1 MFQRTKDDEKVA
13 LSLEDEAFLEIMD
26 RNVYINDANGW
37 VAPLP
42 FRNPRRHLPNNREQA
57 AKRLSSL
64 SRTLERKP
72 DIKKQY
78 IEFMQK
84 TFESGQASSTF
95 EERSRVLEP
104 TNIWCLPSPEARPNT
119 GGVRL

>member
-1 MFQRTKDDEKVA
+1 
-13 LSLEDEAFLEIMD
+13 MD

-42 FRNPRRHLPNNREQA
+42 FRSPRRHLPNNREQA
-57 AKRLSSL
+57 AKRLFSL

-78 IEFMQK
+78 IDFMQ
-84 TFESGQASSTF
+84 TFESGQAELAPPLKKDQECWYLPTFGVYHPQKLTKYGWCSILVPSTKV
-95 EERSRVLEP
+95 SL
-104 TNIWCLPSPEARPNT
+104 
-119 GGVRL
+119 